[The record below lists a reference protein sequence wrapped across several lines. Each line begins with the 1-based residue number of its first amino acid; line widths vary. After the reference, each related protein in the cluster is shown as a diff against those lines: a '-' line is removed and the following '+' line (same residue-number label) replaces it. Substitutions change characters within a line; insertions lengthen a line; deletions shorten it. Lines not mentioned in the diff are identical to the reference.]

1 MKVRSGGRIKVRAKK
16 IAIAL
21 VSVLAVMG
29 ITIGASNAFDAKAKT
44 TYADIEKFPD
54 SYKSALYALKE
65 KHPNWT
71 FEVMETGLDWNTVVS
86 NEMNPDYRSLVP
98 TYFDSKFV
106 GRNYGDGWACATQE
120 AVEYY
125 LDPRNW
131 FTEDYI
137 FQFEKLTY
145 NDGTQGIA
153 TVQKVLQNTFM
164 SGYIQDDPTHDY
176 ASQGLTYAK
185 AFFDIGK
192 HIKVSPVHL
201 ATRVKQ
207 EQGTQGTSDLI
218 SGVYP
223 GYEGYYNYYNIQAS
237 GKTHEEIVRNG
248 LNEAKSEGWN
258 NRYAALLGGSQ
269 KVADRYILRG
279 QDTLYLQKF
288 DVDGQ
293 YDERYWH
300 QYMQNLAAPSNEG
313 RNTKRAYESAGM
325 LDEAFVFKIPVYK
338 NMPGGKEEKVRNY
351 VKNLYKVILGR
362 DCSYD
367 ESSMWTDALC
377 NDTLTAA
384 DAIWSFISSEEY
396 TAKNT
401 SNEAY
406 IKMLYSALFE
416 RTPSKD
422 EVNIWTQVFD
432 GYHSRKYVYQQFVS
446 SKEFETKCN
455 NYGITAGSIT
465 LTENEEYENN
475 TVWFIVRAYRDILG
489 RECSNDEIANNYNA
503 ITAQNIGCAEIAMTF
518 TFSDEYTNK
527 NTDNSEYVRMLYK
540 ALLNREASADEI
552 NMWVSGLNDGYSRR
566 YIFWQFASSQEYIQR
581 CEQYGLNAGNVSIDD
596 NDKYADSR
604 NLYIVQLYNDVLG
617 RECSDSERKYYYAK
631 LNNGTGWSEILYEL
645 IFGTEYSN
653 KNAGNTEYVSML
665 YKTVLN
671 REASE
676 SEIELWVDGLDG
688 YYSRKYIFSQFVS
701 SEEFSVKCSQR
712 QLVAGTVSVSYDEKY
727 SDSIAKFI
735 SELYIKVLRRE
746 CSNVE
751 RRNWHDGMNNSGE
764 GCAEIAYYFVFSD
777 EYINRNVD
785 NAGYIK
791 MLYRALLDREPTD
804 DEVAGWNSALE
815 AGYSRENIYQQFTLS
830 DEFKALCG
838 RYGLPVG
845 SVMVSAQVNVSE
857 KSVEKV
863 TDVIEEETTEES
875 TLEEETTQESTL
887 EEETTESTTEE
898 TTVSEIESEEITDG
912 QVETEEESSQ
922 EAETNDLI

>member
-1 MKVRSGGRIKVRAKK
+1 MRAKK
-16 IAIAL
+16 IIITII
-21 VSVLAVMG
+21 SVLAVIG

-44 TYADIEKFPD
+44 TYEDIEKFPD

-71 FEVMETGLDWNTVVS
+71 FEVMETGLDWSTVVA

-131 FTEDYI
+131 LTEDYI

-145 NDGTQGIA
+145 NSGTQGIA

-164 SGYIQDDPTHDY
+164 SGYIQSDAQTNY
-176 ASQGLTYAK
+176 EEMGLTYAH

-192 HIKVSPVHL
+192 HIGVSPVHL

-258 NRYAALLGGSQ
+258 NRYAALIGGSQ
-269 KVADRYILRG
+269 KVANRYILRG

-293 YDERYWH
+293 YDGRYWH

-313 RNTKRAYESAGM
+313 RNTKKAYASAGM
-325 LDEAFVFKIPVYK
+325 LDEAFIFKIPVYK

-367 ESSMWTDALC
+367 ESSIWAEALC
-377 NDTLTAA
+377 NNTLTAA

-396 TAKNT
+396 TVKNT

-422 EVNIWTQVFD
+422 EVNIWTQAFE
-432 GYHSRKYVYQQFVS
+432 GYQSRKYVYQQFVS

-455 NYGITAGSIT
+455 NYGITSGSIT

-503 ITAQNIGCAEIAMTF
+503 ITAQNIGCAEIAMAF

-540 ALLNREASADEI
+540 ALLNREPSSDEI
-552 NMWVSGLNDGYSRR
+552 NMWVSGLNDGYSRK
-566 YIFWQFASSQEYIQR
+566 YIFSQFASSQEYIQR
-581 CEQYGLNAGNVSIDD
+581 CEQYGLSAGNISIDV

-604 NLYIVQLYNDVLG
+604 ALYIVQLYNDVFG
-617 RECSDSERKYYYAK
+617 RECNDSERKYYYDK

-653 KNAGNTEYVSML
+653 KKAGNAEYVSML
-665 YKTVLN
+665 YKAVMN

-701 SEEFSVKCSQR
+701 SEEFVAKCSQR
-712 QLVAGTVSVSYDEKY
+712 QLATGTVYVSDDEKY

-751 RRNWHDGMNNSGE
+751 RRSWHDGMKNSGQ

-777 EYINRNVD
+777 EYTSRNAD
-785 NAGYIK
+785 NASYIK
-791 MLYRALLDREPTD
+791 MLYITLLDREPTD
-804 DEVAGWNSALE
+804 DEVAGWSSVLE
-815 AGYSRENIYQQFTLS
+815 AGYSREYIYQQFTLS
-830 DEFKALCG
+830 DEFKVLCD

-845 SVMVSAQVNVSE
+845 SVKVSSQGNVSK
-857 KSVEKV
+857 KSVEKI

-875 TLEEETTQESTL
+875 APEEETSQESTL

-898 TTVSEIESEEITDG
+898 NTVSEIESEETADVQGETGEKSG
-912 QVETEEESSQ
+912 QK
-922 EAETNDLI
+922 AETDDLI